1 MTPFRRRLT
10 LFWADHPFVYFA
22 VMFGIGGVA
31 GSLLAAT
38 LVAEGGGGGM
48 NLSGGWEALA
58 PVLDLVGP
66 IPFLFLLSIAAFGGL
81 SLAMGLV
88 MRLVVIANARKIRAG
103 EFG

>member
-22 VMFGIGGVA
+22 VTFGIGGLA
-31 GSLLAAT
+31 GSLLALF
-38 LVAEGGGGGM
+38 LVGQGTREM